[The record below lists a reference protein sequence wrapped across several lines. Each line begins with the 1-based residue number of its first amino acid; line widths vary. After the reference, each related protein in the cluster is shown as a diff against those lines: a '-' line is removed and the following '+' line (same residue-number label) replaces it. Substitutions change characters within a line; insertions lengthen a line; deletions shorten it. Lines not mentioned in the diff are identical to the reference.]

1 MRVTGAGSVQQPEI
15 VVGQVEHLA
24 SEFSSELS
32 STASVVR
39 VAAFADTLGV
49 VEDGEQLNGLDV
61 G

>member
-1 MRVTGAGSVQQPEI
+1 
-15 VVGQVEHLA
+15 
-24 SEFSSELS
+24 
-32 STASVVR
+32 VVR